1 MLRKERGLQSMPLVL
16 KFDGTKLAGKIVN
29 ELQNSIRYLQNSNLI
44 GYYRKPSGASVVC
57 FLKKLE
63 K

>member
-44 GYYRKPSGASVVC
+44 GYYRKPIGASVVC